1 MKTSWK
7 VWVAAALLF
16 TGTAAARTPV
26 ISPPPPPQRPPQVW
40 IDPSLKLEPVA
51 LQDVAIDIRIQG
63 FVASTRLDLTFHN
76 PNPRVLE
83 GEFVFPLAEGQSITG
98 YALEV
103 AGRLREGV
111 VVEKETARVA
121 YESTVRRGID
131 PGLAELTQGNV
142 FRTRLYPLPAQGD
155 KRVRIEFDQPLLDAG
170 AVYRYLLPL
179 AFDVPLRHFR
189 VHAEALR
196 GDAAPAATGGVALSF
211 SRWQENFVA
220 ELARENFRPERELAF
235 DLPKPADPV
244 TLFSLTDREDP
255 QWRRFAAQV
264 QSAPSSP
271 RKAAPAPRRIALF
284 YDASGSAA
292 TRQRSRE
299 LAFLQTWLARLA
311 TVEVDLIAFRNEV
324 DPPQRF
330 TIRNGDS
337 TALRAAIEALPLDGA
352 SAYGALRPELAA
364 DADFVLVIG
373 DGLSNFGDGEPGW
386 LAGERTPRLVF
397 AHAAQT
403 VDLARL
409 TRWAKRGGGQ
419 VLNLLAVNDTVAQAQ
434 LERRPWVLQS
444 TQVVRGQC
452 ADLAPRAPQPAGNA
466 FTLYGRC
473 SADAELELRFGDGDG
488 ATVLRRLKPGAGK
501 LLDLERGAFVE
512 RLWATARI
520 SDLEDQPQ
528 RDRAAIVALS
538 KAYGV
543 VTRDT
548 SLLVLDRIEDYVRYG
563 VEPREAD
570 LAAQYRARRDTMGKP
585 PSEEVAYRVHG
596 SLVVDAWTKFRRWH
610 EDKHAWL
617 DTLLA
622 PAAALE
628 VQRWQAAPALA
639 DDKTALAQA
648 RALAKR
654 SALLAKRWRSD
665 ADDAARRTEW
675 EHEATT
681 LMLELDTLRQRRL
694 ARAPDSDTMIVQPRT
709 IIAQP
714 REERASP
721 RRTRSSAGIR
731 MKAASPPVIV
741 EEASPM
747 SVPAPAPAA
756 EAVAQFSDDAD
767 SRAKIAGG
775 ADAADGNVASDKAE
789 VSIALREWD
798 PNTPYLARLRAAPD
812 PYAAYLQERGT
823 QALTPAFFLDCADYF
838 RNEAKDD
845 RLALRVLSNLAEI
858 DFENAPLLRV
868 LAYRLQQWNRF
879 DLAVP
884 LFEQALQLRGE
895 EPQSRRDLAL
905 ALSRRAQ
912 PDYARAVRLLAEI
925 VDRSWDS
932 RFPEIETIALH
943 EIGDVCARAP
953 AAQRPELDALL
964 APLGIDAALLQ
975 PLPVDL
981 RVVLGWDADN
991 VDIDLWVIDPLGE
1004 VAIFR
1009 SPRTTSGGYLSR
1021 DFTGGYGP
1029 EVFTIR
1035 RPIPGTYLV
1044 KTHYYANHAQ
1054 KVLGPVTVQLEFQT
1068 HFADSAS
1075 RREAVTRRL
1084 DSANGEIEIGRFTV
1098 GAEQPV
1104 K

>member
-7 VWVAAALLF
+7 VWAAAALLF

-26 ISPPPPPQRPPQVW
+26 ISPPPPQRPPQVW
-40 IDPSLKLEPVA
+40 IDPSLKLEPVR

-103 AGRLREGV
+103 AGQLREGV

-179 AFDVPLRHFR
+179 AFDAPLRHFR

-220 ELARENFRPERELAF
+220 ELVRENFRPECELAF

-264 QSAPSSP
+264 QSAPSAP

-311 TVEVDLIAFRNEV
+311 TAEVDLIAFRNEA

-409 TRWAKRGGGQ
+409 TRWAKHGGGQ

-538 KAYGV
+538 KTYGV

-563 VEPREAD
+563 VEPRETD
-570 LAAQYRARRDTMGKP
+570 LAAQYRKLRDAASKP
-585 PSEEVAYRVHG
+585 PSEEVTRSAHR
-596 SLVVDAWTKFRRWH
+596 SVVLNAWTQFRRWH
-610 EDKHAWL
+610 DDKHPWL

-622 PAAALE
+622 PAAELE
-628 VQRWQAAPALA
+628 AYRWQAAPALSG
-639 DDKTALAQA
+639 DKAALDQV
-648 RALAKR
+648 RTLAKR
-654 SALLAKRWRSD
+654 SAALTKRWSSD
-665 ADDAARRTEW
+665 ADDAARRAEW
-675 EHEATT
+675 EREASA
-681 LMLELDTLRQRRL
+681 LMLELDALRQRRL
-694 ARAPDSDTMIVQPRT
+694 VRAPESDQITAP
-709 IIAQP
+709 P
-714 REERASP
+714 REERPSP
-721 RRTRSSAGIR
+721 RPARIAASGARRRTL
-731 MKAASPPVIV
+731 ASPPPPSVIV

-756 EAVAQFSDDAD
+756 EAVAQLSDDAD

-775 ADAADGNVASDKAE
+775 ADAADGNGASDKAE

-812 PYAAYLQERGT
+812 PYAAYLKERGT

-838 RNEAKDD
+838 RNEAKDA

-943 EIGDVCARAP
+943 EIGDVLARAP

-964 APLGIDAALLQ
+964 APMGIDTALLQ

-1035 RPIPGTYLV
+1035 RPIPGTYVV